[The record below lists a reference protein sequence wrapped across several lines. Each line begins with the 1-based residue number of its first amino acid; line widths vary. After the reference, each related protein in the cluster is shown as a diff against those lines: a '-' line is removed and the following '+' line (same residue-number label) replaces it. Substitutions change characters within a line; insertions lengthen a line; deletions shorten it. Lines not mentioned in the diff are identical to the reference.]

1 MWNKFCSV
9 LAVSIFCVLPFSAS
23 AGDGAG
29 KVIQVIAHSHDVVF
43 FTLDG
48 PHTNAPACSSTP
60 WSLSLTTNSG
70 RAQYALLLSAVA
82 QGKAVTVHG
91 TGDCSAWGDRET
103 AEYVLID
110 N

>member
-1 MWNKFCSV
+1 MRKQFGRKFIISL
-9 LAVSIFCVLPFSAS
+9 LAVLPFSAW

-29 KVIQVIAHSHDVVF
+29 KVIQIIAHSQDVVF

-48 PHTNAPACSSTP
+48 QHTNPPACSAGP
-60 WSLSLTTNSG
+60 WSLSLSSNSG

-82 QGKAVTVHG
+82 QDKKVTVHG
-91 TGDCSAWGDRET
+91 MGNCSAWGDRET
-103 AEYVLID
+103 ADYILID

>member
-1 MWNKFCSV
+1 MWNEV
-9 LAVSIFCVLPFSAS
+9 RWARAASIFLVLPVSAM

-43 FTLDG
+43 FSLDG

-60 WSLSLTTNSG
+60 WSLSLATNSG

-103 AEYVLID
+103 AEYILID